1 MGELLMVRNYSS
13 IQVSTETKSRLKALS
28 LTPNESFENI
38 ILRLVDTKLGGREIK
53 YNITNRDGSCSID
66 TVVDWGSESENIMFF
81 DNKGIRKYRVPVY
94 KFDDKDSQSDWDKFR
109 DEINGLNNL
118 VNILSILEY
127 GEEIRAGELILK
139 RIS

>member
-1 MGELLMVRNYSS
+1 MVRNYSS

-38 ILRLVDTKLGGREIK
+38 ILRLVDTKLGGREIR
-53 YNITNRDGSCSID
+53 YNIRNSDDTCSID
-66 TVVDWGSESENIMFF
+66 SVVDWGSESENIMFF
-81 DNKGIRKYRVPVY
+81 DKKGIRKYRVPVY
-94 KFDDKDSQSDWDKFR
+94 TFDDSELQGDWDKFR
-109 DEINGLNNL
+109 DEISGLDNL

-127 GEEIRAGELILK
+127 GEEIRAGSLVLK